1 MGLPALISGL
11 AAAVVLTVAVA
22 EADVSYGL
30 SVRTLDALGRGTVE
44 LEETITVS
52 VKGERMREEVQ
63 GTRAVVTRRGARYQK
78 PGHAV
83 KLDLVDRGLR
93 YEINLDAGTYV
104 EESLANLRR
113 QREEEIAAAARALGV
128 RAGGPLPAVVI
139 STDRPAGGEQV
150 QGRACERVVL
160 KATTEVVLLPS
171 RGSRPAHS
179 TPSPFVMTLEL
190 CLARDAETLRE
201 ARDLDERLRD
211 LLGLSGSLL
220 EQQLRIFDHRRDLYA
235 VFELMSGL
243 LEREQRKLG
252 LPLRWQRTLVGPRPN
267 QPEAVLFRQTGELVW
282 IDPRPLDTARFE
294 LPAGLQLDRRTIT
307 P

>member
-1 MGLPALISGL
+1 MGAPALIGGV
-11 AAAVVLTVAVA
+11 AAAIVLTVAVA
-22 EADVSYGL
+22 EADVAYGL

-93 YEINLDAGTYV
+93 YEINVDAGTYV
-104 EESLANLRR
+104 EESLADLRR

-128 RAGGPLPAVVI
+128 RAGGPQPAGVI
-139 STDRPAGGEQV
+139 STDQLGGDLV
-150 QGRACERVVL
+150 GGRACEKVVL
-160 KATTEVVLLPS
+160 KATKAVVLLPS
-171 RGSRPAHS
+171 RGSRPAGS
-179 TPSPFVMTLEL
+179 TPSLYVMTLES
-190 CLARDAETLRE
+190 CLARDAQTLQE
-201 ARDLDERLRD
+201 ARGLDERLRD
-211 LLGLSGSLL
+211 LLGLGGALL
-220 EQQLRIFDHRRDLYA
+220 EQQLRIFDHRRDLFA

-252 LPLRWQRTLVGPRPN
+252 WPLRWQRTLVGPRHD

-294 LPAGLQLDRRTIT
+294 LPAGLQLDRRTVT